1 MIAYFIRPYNFAS
14 KKISNF
20 IFYIKLGGN
29 MFFKEK
35 CRCKNK
41 EKSASSKKPPL
52 HTPKLNPLNFEIFKR
67 SS

>member
-1 MIAYFIRPYNFAS
+1 
-14 KKISNF
+14 
-20 IFYIKLGGN
+20 

-41 EKSASSKKPPL
+41 GKSASSKKPPL

-67 SS
+67 SSWKKKTEIGLFPFFVQKMASVAERILHYF

>member
-1 MIAYFIRPYNFAS
+1 
-14 KKISNF
+14 
-20 IFYIKLGGN
+20 

-67 SS
+67 SSWKKTEIGLFPFFLQKMASVAERILHYF